1 MNAVAERTAKSAA
14 METIS
19 QMPED
24 ATFEDIFEALALRSR
39 IAEGL
44 KDLDEGRG
52 VPHEDVRARMSKW
65 LT

>member
-1 MNAVAERTAKSAA
+1 MNATAEPTAKSAA
-14 METIS
+14 MATIS

-24 ATFEDIFEALALRSR
+24 ATFDDIFEALALRSR

-44 KDLDEGRG
+44 RDLDGGRS
-52 VPHEDVRARMSKW
+52 VPHEEVRSRMAKW